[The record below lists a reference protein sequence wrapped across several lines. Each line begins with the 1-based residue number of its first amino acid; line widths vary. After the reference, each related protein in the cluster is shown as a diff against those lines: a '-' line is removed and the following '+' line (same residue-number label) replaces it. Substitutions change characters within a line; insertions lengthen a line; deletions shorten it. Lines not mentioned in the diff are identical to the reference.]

1 MKHTAALGRE
11 IFVIEKHFRLYFKGA
26 LKEHGLV
33 PTEAMV
39 LLTLIDTGSGP
50 DKTQE
55 QIIEELQYDK
65 AAMTRTMQS
74 LERKGYVTRRNN
86 PRDSRSYLFTATE
99 QARRF
104 MPELFEILRC
114 WNDLLMKDIDDL
126 DLLVRGVRKMAANA
140 KNSTHGGR
148 THHD

>member
-1 MKHTAALGRE
+1 MKHATTLGRE
-11 IFVIEKHFRLYFKGA
+11 IFVIEKHFRLYLKAA
-26 LKEHGLV
+26 LRVHDLN

-39 LLTLIDTGSGP
+39 LLTLFETGGGP

-74 LERKGYVTRRNN
+74 LERKGYAIRRNN

-99 QARRF
+99 QAMNF
-104 MPELFEILRC
+104 KPKLLDILRS
-114 WNDLLMKDIDDL
+114 WNALLMQDVEHL
-126 DLLVRGVRKMAANA
+126 DLLVEGVRKMADNA
-140 KNSTHGGR
+140 KQSTQGGSR
-148 THHD
+148 Q